1 MNRATFPKAA
11 LLGAVMTALLPAA
24 ALAAP
29 PAGVKAYLASVRPQ
43 VADDAVDVA
52 LRVRG
57 SAIQS
62 LAFRPGAVQLTLE
75 GAFLDPAK
83 QHVPV
88 DHPAVREVFAYQ
100 YDPDTVRVR
109 VVTEGL
115 DARALER
122 GVTLTAE
129 GGTLHLR
136 LAGLP
141 TPPPAKKDNGPAAR
155 TRPKAA
161 VRPAPA
167 PPAVPVKPAADL
179 PVQAEAGKPEP
190 PKAPAPKANAAPAA
204 RPEAIPAPVPETT
217 ARMAAEARTEA
228 LHTLERI
235 LAPASAPE
243 GAPPPRLVRL
253 TPEEALLGGGSPAV
267 RERTAKAAAPK
278 DETAPAPAP
287 EAEPEATAAPQPET
301 FAPAAPA
308 PPEAPVEGER
318 HPLRTLPAS
327 GAAPSLWASGARMAG
342 GLLVVLAL
350 LVGGLALLRRFKGTA
365 LGGRV
370 PIRVLASASVGS
382 RQNIVVV
389 DVEGRR
395 LVVGVGPGGTEL
407 LADLDGAPGTGE
419 PATTGPAP
427 APRPTG
433 APDSPFARALK
444 RAGER
449 GTRDAIA
456 RTRRDLEERIRLL
469 KARSA

>member
-1 MNRATFPKAA
+1 M
-11 LLGAVMTALLPAA
+11 LALLPAA

-29 PAGVKAYLASVRPQ
+29 PPDASDNAYLASVHPR
-43 VADDAVDVA
+43 VTGDAVDVA
-52 LRVRG
+52 MRMRG

-62 LAFRPGAVQLTLE
+62 LAFKPGAVQLTLA

-122 GVTLTAE
+122 SVALTAE

-136 LAGLP
+136 VAGLP
-141 TPPPAKKDNGPAAR
+141 TPPPVKPDPPPVKPDPAPAAR
-155 TRPKAA
+155 TRPEAA
-161 VRPAPA
+161 GRPAPA
-167 PPAVPVKPAADL
+167 PPAVPVKPETDP
-179 PVQAEAGKPEP
+179 PVQARAGKPEP
-190 PKAPAPKANAAPAA
+190 TKAAEPPAPKA
-204 RPEAIPAPVPETT
+204 EAAPVPGTT

-228 LHTLERI
+228 LATLEQI
-235 LAPASAPE
+235 LTPASAPE
-243 GAPPPRLVRL
+243 GAPAPRLVRL

-267 RERTAKAAAPK
+267 PAATAEAAAPK
-278 DETAPAPAP
+278 DETAPAP
-287 EAEPEATAAPQPET
+287 EPEATAAPQSEAT
-301 FAPAAPA
+301 APAAPA
-308 PPEAPVEGER
+308 APEAPVDGAR

-350 LVGGLALLRRFKGTA
+350 LVGGLSVLRRLKGTA

-389 DVEGRR
+389 DVEGKR

-407 LADLDGAPGTGE
+407 LADLDGI
-419 PATTGPAP
+419 PASGDAATAGADP

-433 APDSPFARALK
+433 GPQGPFARALK

-456 RTRRDLEERIRLL
+456 RTRRDLEQRIRLL
-469 KARSA
+469 KARGA